1 MSVPINPTDCHAC
14 GLPGARVGDYYTT
27 DDDGTERP
35 LYECAACEWVRQ
47 AQDMLDLARHQLPV
61 RPLRSD
67 DVRTMRLRIQ
77 DAAAAL
83 AEADRLLRD
92 VQAHDE
98 EHGATWARREEA
110 AE

>member
-1 MSVPINPTDCHAC
+1 
-14 GLPGARVGDYYTT
+14 
-27 DDDGTERP
+27 
-35 LYECAACEWVRQ
+35 VRQ